1 MLNEAGE
8 AELRVGTTVLRS
20 GQKLLPRKW
29 YFIAAS
35 YDAATGTIALH
46 QDLLADKTM
55 TVASSVTRQVMANNV
70 ASRNGPLLFAAWH
83 VADNDGLPGDLPL
96 VGGCFNGKIE
106 RPRLANRALDRGAL
120 LSLMGG
126 TIPAELTET
135 IVGSWDFSRD
145 IETEIIRD
153 TSPNRL
159 DGITINLP
167 ARAMTGQNWDG
178 TEMNWRHAPHQYG
191 AIHFHDDD
199 MIDARWETDFSFTV
213 PARSAQRLL
222 CRDAGDR
229 RCAIPGG
236 VLRASIQGT
245 ADRGH
250 RLSRIERDLHGVLQQ
265 HRPHTVRDDRGG
277 TGPAHGDRRDRYHA
291 AGTSGA
297 GIFDLRP
304 PSRRQRHLLF
314 LAPAAG
320 DQHPSDG
327 AVLELLRRSVHRRLA
342 GAVGTFLRCD
352 HRR

>member
-1 MLNEAGE
+1 M
-8 AELRVGTTVLRS
+8 
-20 GQKLLPRKW
+20 
-29 YFIAAS
+29 
-35 YDAATGTIALH
+35 
-46 QDLLADKTM
+46 
-55 TVASSVTRQVMANNV
+55 
-70 ASRNGPLLFAAWH
+70 
-83 VADNDGLPGDLPL
+83 
-96 VGGCFNGKIE
+96 GGCFNGKIE

-213 PARSAQRLL
+213 PAHLRSGCYAAMLETEGAQFQVAFFVRPSKG
-222 CRDAGDR
+222 R
-229 RCAIPGG
+229 P
-236 VLRASIQGT
+236 T
-245 ADRGH
+245 ADIVYLASSATYTVYCNNIGRIRSVMTEAVQG
-250 RLSRIERDLHGVLQQ
+250 RLTVIDAIDIMLLEHPELGYLH
-265 HRPHTVRDDRGG
+265 
-277 TGPAHGDRRDRYHA
+277 
-291 AGTSGA
+291 
-297 GIFDLRP
+297 LRP

-342 GAVGTFLRCD
+342 GAVGAFLRRD